1 MVRYLQ
7 PRGSTQFEIH
17 LVINI
22 FLNLKNRG
30 SNGAFVFCFCEKWF
44 FFLEKIDLQ
53 KIVVVMFFDWLIFMH
68 MHTFLLSYLVIFPK
82 AHFCF
87 RPYITY

>member
-30 SNGAFVFCFCEKWF
+30 QMGHLCFVFVRNGF
-44 FFLEKIDLQ
+44 FEKIDLQ
-53 KIVVVMFFDWLIFMH
+53 KIVVMFLIG
-68 MHTFLLSYLVIFPK
+68 
-82 AHFCF
+82 
-87 RPYITY
+87 